1 MHVEGHGV
9 EYRYITLARLASSLT
24 SCSDWHQ
31 LAGAVAYALGSRGR
45 PATVRLWAMSA
56 DGPVELSRF
65 PAAAALPPPS
75 LRELQRAA
83 CSSRPL
89 SGDDRT
95 LLGLRCD
102 GIDLGVVELRD
113 AFRDTECLRQ
123 TAPMIA
129 ARLSTLAGQGGDRT
143 LFATHAAEGG
153 HNASAVLAAFVS
165 EAKLLLDHERLSVYL
180 ISANGRAFERFAVV
194 SSNVNHG
201 EGILIPYEDLG
212 LRYTFETNRPLVSYD
227 LATDERIDGKEDRVI
242 ARAGFRGLL
251 SVPLQLGGR
260 PFGLLNFVSRQVGFY
275 SEKDVPVAQQIAA
288 QISPFVDNLRVQRR
302 ALAMAR
308 DEAMQRERA
317 RLGRDLYQ
325 TVSEAVAA
333 ISEAA
338 TELSR
343 DFAGMNGGAPENLAR
358 IRELAGQELVAVR
371 RILADV
377 SASSLASGA
386 LVDSIE
392 GSLERLRREEGLD
405 ARLSVSGDVG
415 ALPAAVQSDVYRI
428 VQEALANVALH
439 AAAGAVDITLELD
452 TDLVLTVVDD
462 GIGFDSDRVG
472 SHGTGFVGMIE
483 RAESLG
489 GFLAVTSAPGAGTTV
504 RLTLP
509 HAAAPLLADAFERR
523 TGGDERCNGA
533 SLRVL
538 IGEPRALTRGGIVKA
553 LEPDSGLRIVG
564 QARSPEELREA
575 QRQLHASIVVLG
587 PGMLGGPV
595 DALLGDLAD
604 GGSTAKVLAI
614 GDLERKRQ
622 QVLLGSGVSGV
633 VGAGVEAEELR
644 QALHAVGC
652 GARLIGDLDRI
663 GREEDDLA
671 RLSARERSILAL
683 VAAGA
688 TNADIGGTLFLAT
701 KTVERQVATI
711 TRKLGARNRAHAAA
725 IAVARSIVDPHG
737 LATGAVSAPRC

>member
-1 MHVEGHGV
+1 MMHVEGQGV
-9 EYRYITLARLASSLT
+9 EYRYITLARLASSLA

-31 LAGAVAYALGSRGR
+31 LVSAIAYALGSRGR

-65 PAAAALPPPS
+65 PASAALEPPS

-83 CSSRPL
+83 CAHQPL
-89 SGDDRT
+89 TSADRT

-113 AFRDTECLRQ
+113 AFRDIECLCQ

-129 ARLSTLAGQGGDRT
+129 ARLSTLAGRGGDRT
-143 LFATHAAEGG
+143 LFATHAQEGG
-153 HNASAVLAAFVS
+153 QNASAVLAAFVS

-212 LRYTFETNRPLVSYD
+212 LRYTFETNRPLVSAD
-227 LATDERIDGKEDRVI
+227 LGTDERIDGKEDRVI

-260 PFGLLNFVSRQVGFY
+260 PFGLLNFVSRQAGFY

-288 QISPFVDNLRVQRR
+288 QISPFIDNLRVQRR
-302 ALAMAR
+302 ALSMAR
-308 DEAMQRERA
+308 EEAMQRERA

-338 TELSR
+338 AELSR
-343 DFAGMNGGAPENLAR
+343 DLARTGSGTPQNVAR

-377 SASSLASGA
+377 SPGSFAAGT

-392 GSLERLRREEGLD
+392 ASLERLRHDEGID
-405 ARLSVSGDVG
+405 ARLSLEGDV
-415 ALPAAVQSDVYRI
+415 ASLPARVQSDVYRI
-428 VQEALANVALH
+428 VQEALANVTLH
-439 AAAGAVDITLELD
+439 AAAHSVDIRVELA
-452 TDLVLTVVDD
+452 TDLVLEVADD
-462 GIGFDSDRVG
+462 GVGFDPDRLG
-472 SHGTGFVGMIE
+472 SRGTGFEQMIE

-489 GFLAVTSAPGAGTTV
+489 GFLAVTSAPGAGTVV
-504 RLTLP
+504 RFTLP
-509 HAAAPLLADAFERR
+509 HPVASSLSPDVFERR
-523 TGGDERCNGA
+523 LDTTDRSTGA

-538 IGEPRALTRGGIVKA
+538 VGEPQALTRGGIVKA
-553 LEPDSGLRIVG
+553 LEADPGLRVVG
-564 QARSPEELREA
+564 QASSIGELREA

-587 PGMLGGPV
+587 PGMAGGPV
-595 DALLGDLAD
+595 EGVLGELAN
-604 GGSTAKVLAI
+604 GAANARVLVI
-614 GDLERKRQ
+614 GDLERDRQ
-622 QVLLGSGVSGV
+622 RLLLGAGVSGV
-633 VGAGVEAEELR
+633 IGATVEPTELR
-644 QALHAVGC
+644 QALHAVGS
-652 GARLIGDLDRI
+652 GARLIGDLD
-663 GREEDDLA
+663 GHAPGEGEELTC
-671 RLSARERSILAL
+671 LSARERSILAL

-688 TNADIGGTLFLAT
+688 TNAEIGGTLFLAT

-725 IAVARSIVDPHG
+725 IAVARSIVDPAG
-737 LATGAVSAPRC
+737 GRVAAGR